1 MRNELLKVRWGYHFD
16 TKSKSIKRVRND
28 DGTYWSTPIL
38 ARRAKGSLNLKLK
51 QDPSPVSGSINPLSS
66 KTNFVEL
73 NRFSKFTG
81 MGFLNLSVISK
92 EDDYGIQQSIL
103 GDRSDLVTSP
113 DECTTTNEYIR
124 ISSAKPHGLAVGDTI
139 VFDTPKNTSTDGL
152 TFTVSIIED
161 DFTYY
166 ILRSGN
172 EDAYTLYSYFI
183 TSSTPRV
190 CFYGENSSSRLIEVY
205 KNNVLLTIGSD
216 YEISMDDGSTWYSD
230 WPAIAVLVKDFYR
243 NAGAGRFYIKL
254 LDYDRSKVY
263 WTKYFVKRNQ
273 YLTSCKQIYLRNG
286 RVVFDENLRY
296 TSGTLQP
303 ILINRTNSAHPYIT
317 SVTTEYTLA
326 MQSRGIQNNPTA
338 NIRRE
343 RITSYLSGDS
353 LNVT

>member
-1 MRNELLKVRWGYHFD
+1 
-16 TKSKSIKRVRND
+16 
-28 DGTYWSTPIL
+28 
-38 ARRAKGSLNLKLK
+38 LNLKLK

-73 NRFSKFTG
+73 NRFSKFAG
-81 MGFLNLSVISK
+81 MGSLNLSVISK

-113 DECTTTNEYIR
+113 DECTTANEYIR

-190 CFYGENSSSRLIEVY
+190 CFYGENSTSRLIEVY

-230 WPAIAVLVKDFYR
+230 
-243 NAGAGRFYIKL
+243 
-254 LDYDRSKVY
+254 
-263 WTKYFVKRNQ
+263 
-273 YLTSCKQIYLRNG
+273 
-286 RVVFDENLRY
+286 
-296 TSGTLQP
+296 
-303 ILINRTNSAHPYIT
+303 
-317 SVTTEYTLA
+317 
-326 MQSRGIQNNPTA
+326 
-338 NIRRE
+338 
-343 RITSYLSGDS
+343 
-353 LNVT
+353 